1 MSFSLIFHLQYLFLQ
16 ADEHVRI
23 FSGEG
28 SYKLIPVEK
37 GMSVRYITQLMA
49 EKHRVKLTAKY
60 SLLEYNPE
68 LATERILEDHENVCE
83 VVLSFNFLV
92 LIL

>member
-1 MSFSLIFHLQYLFLQ
+1 M
-16 ADEHVRI
+16 RI

-49 EKHRVKLTAKY
+49 EKHRVRLTAKH

-68 LATERILEDHENVCE
+68 LATERILEEHENVCE
-83 VVLSFNFLV
+83 VRSGSFFLIITYFQGDSK
-92 LIL
+92 LGTNTL

>member
-1 MSFSLIFHLQYLFLQ
+1 
-16 ADEHVRI
+16 
-23 FSGEG
+23 
-28 SYKLIPVEK
+28 
-37 GMSVRYITQLMA
+37 MSVRYITQLMA

-83 VVLSFNFLV
+83 VVLSFNFSI